1 MKKRHFLILLL
12 ALSCLFAI
20 FAAACQ
26 PGNND
31 DDNDNGD
38 NNSEV
43 TSIEDVA
50 RSGKDGTEYTIEG
63 VVYGIVS
70 DGYFIAD
77 DTAGI
82 FVSGASQV
90 SVGDKLSV
98 KATLSVNS
106 NVPSLT
112 SATATTVATGQTALA
127 PAASSLSELNSFSA
141 GRANYYKYLT
151 VAGTLSYTDGTYLLT
166 EGIDRFEFD
175 ERSNTQH
182 LEAWVG
188 QKIDISVIT
197 TGFGTYWT
205 GVFIGGAD
213 DIKEHYV
220 DLDAVKDDILASFTI
235 PEVVYL
241 SLDLPTSYTLEPNV
255 KFEWSVVSGEDN
267 ISITDNVAEI
277 TPGAGD
283 STIVIRLTLSADEQK
298 VTQDYTIMVN
308 AAELVGL
315 DELADYTTE
324 NVMIEGR
331 VIAKGFAQTQ
341 YRVSMLITDGT
352 NNVAVDIDR
361 NDIDYYNLGDTV
373 RAVGTY
379 TPATGI
385 FAAHFE
391 AIDYLCS
398 QPAESGYSVDYSK
411 LDATELRTVEDYQAV
426 IDNPGGNGNRLYK
439 IVMPYMI
446 LSGNTSYNFVRFGAT
461 AETAAGGYDSNP
473 EGFTGSSNWYFCFAI
488 NSMNYSVPGFYDLIT
503 PPFLQDGADY
513 YGYLTIYAYAMFDGG
528 STGSSTWQFVIPED
542 SAIVI
547 DEEALVVSKI
557 DSEIGET
564 TVVATE
570 GGTINI
576 PQSIAVMSL
585 DGSVQDVAVSWTS
598 SNPEVLNAQTG
609 VFNAVTSNQ
618 TVTLT
623 AKWTYKGVEGE
634 HVVTINLL
642 ANDLESITVTEW
654 LTTPDNELPDLF
666 YLEATVAAYGSTS
679 NNTDDARNGLIL
691 TDGVNTMW
699 YKTDV
704 YTYTSNGSEVAI
716 AMGDTVRISGATLDR
731 SNGNQALSGGTM
743 EVLSSGNNIDYTD
756 INLYGDVSSDE
767 ELSALAA
774 GMDAPLG
781 GVIVEFSGV
790 FSFVGTGS
798 TNCRYQLNYKNA
810 TSSAAARYLFGDGN
824 DRTFSFSVSANSLTF
839 PDWYVDC
846 GLPEGQSKTCFPV
859 EGTIVAV
866 SCSYGATM
874 YAWSIIAIDC
884 KPYVPEGD
892 LNNILTVSEALE
904 DTSGE
909 AVYVQG
915 VIGAFGGQT
924 ASGQGDGFQKG
935 LILTDGTNILLVDDL
950 GDNYRVGEDGA
961 YTING
966 KALAVG
972 DEVRI
977 LGMVS
982 GTSMSVSTIEV
993 ISSGN
998 TVSWSTNAAV
1008 TIQSD
1013 ADLTAFAND
1022 IQVGVLVKFVG
1033 TEENPFFF
1041 GGSGSNSGAEGCNY
1055 KLHYKNDSTITT
1067 NAGVQY
1073 NDRNFAFK
1081 GGSNEYLM
1089 GEMWWSSKLGL
1100 PDGGF
1105 VCPNGENPAN
1115 KYGYVGTFY
1124 AVVTAS
1130 SSSYYQLIFVNVDE
1144 FDVTP
1149 LTTAEA

>member
-20 FAAACQ
+20 FAVACQ
-26 PGNND
+26 PGNNGD
-31 DDNDNGD
+31 GNGND
-38 NNSEV
+38 NSEV

-411 LDATELRTVEDYQAV
+411 LDATELRTVEDYQAL
-426 IDNPGGNGNRLYK
+426 INNPGGNGNRLYK

-473 EGFTGSSNWYFCFAI
+473 EGFTGTSNWYFCFAI

-585 DGSVQDVAVSWTS
+585 DGSVQDVAISWTS

-731 SNGNQALSGGTM
+731 SNGNQTLSGGTM

-866 SCSYGATM
+866 SCYYGATM

-982 GTSMSVSTIEV
+982 GTSMTVSTIEV

-998 TVSWSTNAAV
+998 TVSWSTNASV

-1115 KYGYVGTFY
+1115 TYGYVGTFY

>member
-20 FAAACQ
+20 FAVACQ
-26 PGNND
+26 PGNNGD
-31 DDNDNGD
+31 GDGNGND
-38 NNSEV
+38 NSEV

-609 VFNAVTSNQ
+609 VFNAVTSN
-618 TVTLT
+618 
-623 AKWTYKGVEGE
+623 KSDRS
-634 HVVTINLL
+634 HVVL
-642 ANDLESITVTEW
+642 
-654 LTTPDNELPDLF
+654 
-666 YLEATVAAYGSTS
+666 
-679 NNTDDARNGLIL
+679 
-691 TDGVNTMW
+691 
-699 YKTDV
+699 
-704 YTYTSNGSEVAI
+704 
-716 AMGDTVRISGATLDR
+716 
-731 SNGNQALSGGTM
+731 
-743 EVLSSGNNIDYTD
+743 
-756 INLYGDVSSDE
+756 
-767 ELSALAA
+767 
-774 GMDAPLG
+774 
-781 GVIVEFSGV
+781 
-790 FSFVGTGS
+790 
-798 TNCRYQLNYKNA
+798 
-810 TSSAAARYLFGDGN
+810 
-824 DRTFSFSVSANSLTF
+824 
-839 PDWYVDC
+839 
-846 GLPEGQSKTCFPV
+846 
-859 EGTIVAV
+859 
-866 SCSYGATM
+866 
-874 YAWSIIAIDC
+874 
-884 KPYVPEGD
+884 
-892 LNNILTVSEALE
+892 
-904 DTSGE
+904 
-909 AVYVQG
+909 
-915 VIGAFGGQT
+915 
-924 ASGQGDGFQKG
+924 
-935 LILTDGTNILLVDDL
+935 
-950 GDNYRVGEDGA
+950 
-961 YTING
+961 
-966 KALAVG
+966 
-972 DEVRI
+972 
-977 LGMVS
+977 
-982 GTSMSVSTIEV
+982 
-993 ISSGN
+993 
-998 TVSWSTNAAV
+998 
-1008 TIQSD
+1008 
-1013 ADLTAFAND
+1013 
-1022 IQVGVLVKFVG
+1022 
-1033 TEENPFFF
+1033 
-1041 GGSGSNSGAEGCNY
+1041 
-1055 KLHYKNDSTITT
+1055 
-1067 NAGVQY
+1067 
-1073 NDRNFAFK
+1073 
-1081 GGSNEYLM
+1081 
-1089 GEMWWSSKLGL
+1089 
-1100 PDGGF
+1100 
-1105 VCPNGENPAN
+1105 
-1115 KYGYVGTFY
+1115 
-1124 AVVTAS
+1124 
-1130 SSSYYQLIFVNVDE
+1130 
-1144 FDVTP
+1144 
-1149 LTTAEA
+1149 

>member
-20 FAAACQ
+20 FAVACQ
-26 PGNND
+26 PGNNGD
-31 DDNDNGD
+31 GNGND
-38 NNSEV
+38 NSEV

-426 IDNPGGNGNRLYK
+426 INNPGGNGNRLYK

-557 DSEIGET
+557 DSGIGET

-570 GGTINI
+570 AGTINI

-585 DGSVQDVAVSWTS
+585 DGSVQDVAISWTS

-774 GMDAPLG
+774 GMGAPLG

-982 GTSMSVSTIEV
+982 GTSMTVSTIEV

-1041 GGSGSNSGAEGCNY
+1041 GGSGSSSGAEGCNY
-1055 KLHYKNDSTITT
+1055 KLHY
-1067 NAGVQY
+1067 
-1073 NDRNFAFK
+1073 
-1081 GGSNEYLM
+1081 
-1089 GEMWWSSKLGL
+1089 
-1100 PDGGF
+1100 
-1105 VCPNGENPAN
+1105 
-1115 KYGYVGTFY
+1115 
-1124 AVVTAS
+1124 
-1130 SSSYYQLIFVNVDE
+1130 
-1144 FDVTP
+1144 
-1149 LTTAEA
+1149 

>member
-426 IDNPGGNGNRLYK
+426 INNPGGNGNRLYK

-585 DGSVQDVAVSWTS
+585 DGSVQDVAISWTS
-598 SNPEVLNAQTG
+598 SKPEVLNAQTG

-654 LTTPDNELPDLF
+654 LTTPDNELPALF

-704 YTYTSNGSEVAI
+704 YSYTSNGSEVAI

-774 GMDAPLG
+774 GMAAPLG

-846 GLPEGQSKTCFPV
+846 GLPEGQSQTCFPV

-866 SCSYGATM
+866 SCSYGKTM

-892 LNNILTVSEALE
+892 LSNILTVSEALE

-977 LGMVS
+977 LGMIS
-982 GTSMSVSTIEV
+982 GTSMTVSTIEV

-998 TVSWSTNAAV
+998 TVSWSTDAAV

-1022 IQVGVLVKFVG
+1022 IQIGVLVKFVG

-1041 GGSGSNSGAEGCNY
+1041 GGSGSSSGAEGCNY

-1073 NDRNFAFK
+1073 NGRNFVFK

-1115 KYGYVGTFY
+1115 TYGYVGTFY